1 MLANLLFIALGGGIG
16 SVSRYLLSVG
26 IQRLANGFLF
36 PFGTF
41 SVNLLGCFLIG
52 LLAGLAEYKGMF
64 TPELRALLLV
74 GFLGGFTTFS
84 TFGYE
89 SVQLIRDGEFMLAG
103 LNVVGQVILG
113 LVGVWLGFV
122 LARAV

>member
-1 MLANLLFIALGGGIG
+1 
-16 SVSRYLLSVG
+16 LLSVG
-26 IQRLANGFLF
+26 VQRLANGFLF

-52 LLAGLAEYKGMF
+52 LLAGLAEYRGLF

-84 TFGYE
+84 TFGFE